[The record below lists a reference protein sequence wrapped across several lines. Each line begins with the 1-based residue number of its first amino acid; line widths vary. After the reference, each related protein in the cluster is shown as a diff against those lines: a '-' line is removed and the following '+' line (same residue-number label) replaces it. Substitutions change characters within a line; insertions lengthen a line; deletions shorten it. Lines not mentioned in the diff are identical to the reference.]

1 MLLKTC
7 FQALKATDRWGIFKW
22 PPGEVTS
29 LIKFNVKDNNYYIL
43 KYGKWYDIFNE
54 NGSLIN
60 QYSSVSNGLNEF
72 ISEMFDFKLKLPNRD
87 GVQVIPP
94 PAFLFLPFYIDQD
107 RGWAENWSSFS
118 KLRQFSNWRDPIVF
132 YHTGLRPNEYYETK
146 SSIENL
152 NEKIKI
158 NDNEINILKQML
170 SKIKADLSN
179 NHFDIDLD
187 SFKEEIKQLL
197 IETEKLN
204 TLQNKLK
211 AKLTDLYS
219 QKISL
224 EAQVKITQLALS
236 ENQKDYKYSLEEL
249 EDHVSCPTCGAE
261 YENNFSERFAIAQD
275 EQRCSELF
283 LQLNKDLN
291 DVNEKIVDTD
301 KEFVSS
307 LEEKQKIEEILHRRQ
322 GEVKLKDIIDS
333 EGRKQIKTVFEQQQS
348 DIKKITTNINE
359 VGSTLPRALAA
370 YYFSILHLINKYSST
385 VFCPIIID
393 EPNQQ
398 GQDDINLPRLLKF
411 IKERQPENSQL
422 ILGLENTEN
431 VEFEGTVINVSSKN
445 SLLLEE
451 EYPEVYKTM
460 KPFIDSCLYSK
471 SESLF

>member
-1 MLLKTC
+1 M
-7 FQALKATDRWGIFKW
+7 
-22 PPGEVTS
+22 
-29 LIKFNVKDNNYYIL
+29 
-43 KYGKWYDIFNE
+43 
-54 NGSLIN
+54 
-60 QYSSVSNGLNEF
+60 
-72 ISEMFDFKLKLPNRD
+72 
-87 GVQVIPP
+87 
-94 PAFLFLPFYIDQD
+94 
-107 RGWAENWSSFS
+107 
-118 KLRQFSNWRDPIVF
+118 
-132 YHTGLRPNEYYETK
+132 
-146 SSIENL
+146 
-152 NEKIKI
+152 
-158 NDNEINILKQML
+158 
-170 SKIKADLSN
+170 
-179 NHFDIDLD
+179 
-187 SFKEEIKQLL
+187 
-197 IETEKLN
+197 
-204 TLQNKLK
+204 
-211 AKLTDLYS
+211 
-219 QKISL
+219 
-224 EAQVKITQLALS
+224 
-236 ENQKDYKYSLEEL
+236 